1 MRGEEQRVRVCAR
14 RDGRE
19 GKERRGGREGSGERL
34 LIEGRSWNAC
44 ATEQPV
50 THTHTSSPGTP
61 AFLLVRRAGMCAHKK
76 SRNVCT
82 QRKLECVGVRG
93 PGCSPA
99 HTLQRPLPRVRRG
112 GELNRSSAPTPVRR
126 LRRRRNGSDRRHG
139 RQGRPHRAAATT
151 RIRRSGRHDD
161 AAADV
166 GDMRRVWKQK
176 RLREAP

>member
-1 MRGEEQRVRVCAR
+1 MRVCAR
-14 RDGRE
+14 REGRE

-34 LIEGRSWNAC
+34 LIEGRSWNA
-44 ATEQPV
+44 TEQPV
-50 THTHTSSPGTP
+50 THTCQLPRTP

-76 SRNVCT
+76 SWNVCT
-82 QRKLECVGVRG
+82 HGKLECAGVRG